1 MKKIAFIFPGQG
13 AQKVGMGR
21 EFYDASPE
29 AKAIFDE
36 ANTICANDL
45 LKVIFEGPEETLTQT
60 RYCQAGI
67 LTMSI
72 AALRAFQA
80 HPKFK
85 SVEPVFAAGLSLG
98 EYSALAASNTM
109 TFADTLRLVGQ
120 RGAFMEE
127 ATKLSKG
134 AMAAVIG
141 FDKEQLIAICR
152 QTGAEVANFNSN
164 EQIVITGH
172 ADKVQA
178 ACEAIKAAGGTKVIP
193 LSVSGA
199 FHSSLMKP
207 AADKFSG
214 VLSSVVINPT
224 AIKVVTN
231 VNGQP
236 QADAATIRTNLAQQ
250 ITASVQWVASMEFII
265 GQGVTDFVEV
275 GPGKVLKG
283 LMRRINPQVNVYNIE
298 KPADIDA
305 LPF

>member
-36 ANTICANDL
+36 ADKICANDL
-45 LKVIFEGPEETLTQT
+45 LKVVFEGPEETLTQT

-85 SVEPVFAAGLSLG
+85 NVEPVFAAGLSLG